1 MADPIDWTPYCGS
14 APLPAELIARWNFDP
29 VLIALVGLAAFAYVV
44 RTRDLPPARRRCFAA
59 AIGLFLILYVSPL
72 CALGS
77 ALFSARVVH
86 HVLIMVALAPLLV
99 ASLPGLRLR
108 APGLGL
114 LTAIQAL
121 LLWLWHAP
129 PLYAWALSIDAAYWL
144 MEIGL
149 LLGAVGFWAA
159 IRRASAPAGVAAL
172 LATMVQMGL
181 LGALIT
187 FAPGP
192 IYAPHLL
199 TTQAWGL
206 TTLEDQQLAGLMMWA
221 PVAWAYLA
229 AALVRLGGW
238 LGPDR
243 ITVQAR

>member
-114 LTAIQAL
+114 LTAAQAL

-129 PLYAWALSIDAAYWL
+129 PRSRR
-144 MEIGL
+144 
-149 LLGAVGFWAA
+149 
-159 IRRASAPAGVAAL
+159 RRAAGR
-172 LATMVQMGL
+172 
-181 LGALIT
+181 
-187 FAPGP
+187 FP
-192 IYAPHLL
+192 
-199 TTQAWGL
+199 
-206 TTLEDQQLAGLMMWA
+206 
-221 PVAWAYLA
+221 
-229 AALVRLGGW
+229 
-238 LGPDR
+238 
-243 ITVQAR
+243 